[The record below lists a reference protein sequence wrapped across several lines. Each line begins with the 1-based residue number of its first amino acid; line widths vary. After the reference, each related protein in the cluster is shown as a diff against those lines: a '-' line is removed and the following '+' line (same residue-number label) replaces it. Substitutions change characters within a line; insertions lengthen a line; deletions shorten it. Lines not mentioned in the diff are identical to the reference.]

1 MKPPASSA
9 SADLFRT
16 VVPIPRRTDRLLA
29 HGEPLLLLG
38 SCFAQSIGERLH
50 ASGHPATFNP
60 LGIMYNPTSLRQSLE
75 HLVAGGIDD
84 ASLRWCPDQE
94 LHFSFETHSSLAR
107 PTREAAQAS
116 VGAATRSGHDALRRS
131 ACLFLTVGSA
141 WAYEHRELGRVVA
154 NCHRQPSDQFE
165 RRLLGVAEATD
176 ELRRAVAVARTFD
189 ASLPVV
195 LTVSP
200 VRYWREG
207 AVPSAR
213 SKAHLLAAVHAVVE
227 ETAGVSYFPAYE
239 LVIDE
244 LRDYRWFKED
254 MLHPSEQAV
263 DYVWRRLQ
271 DAHFRPAD
279 DSVRREVRQLRAAA
293 THRVGRPGSA
303 AARAFAAAQR
313 EAVARLLTEHPH
325 LEPLLEAERRH
336 FEDEGPDEGEPSG
349 I

>member
-1 MKPPASSA
+1 
-9 SADLFRT
+9 
-16 VVPIPRRTDRLLA
+16 
-29 HGEPLLLLG
+29 
-38 SCFAQSIGERLH
+38 
-50 ASGHPATFNP
+50 
-60 LGIMYNPTSLRQSLE
+60 MYNPTSLRQSLE
-75 HLVAGGIDD
+75 HLVASRIPD
-84 ASLRWCPDQE
+84 ASLRWCANQE
-94 LHFSFETHSSLAR
+94 VYYSFETHSNLAR
-107 PTREAAQAS
+107 PTRGDAQATVS
-116 VGAATRSGHDALRRS
+116 AAARSGHDALRRS

-154 NCHRQPSDQFE
+154 NCHRQAGDQFD
-165 RRLLGVAEATD
+165 RRLLSVAEATD
-176 ELRRAVAVARTFD
+176 ELRRAVDVARTFD
-189 ASLPVV
+189 ASLPIV

-213 SKAHLLAAVHAVVE
+213 SKAHLLAAVHTVAE

-239 LVIDE
+239 LVLDE

-263 DYVWRRLQ
+263 DYVWQRLQ

-279 DSVRREVRQLRAAA
+279 DGVRRQVRQLRAAA

-313 EAVARLLTEHPH
+313 EAVARLLAEHPH
-325 LEPLLEAERRH
+325 LEPLLDAERRH
-336 FEDEGPDEGEPSG
+336 FEDPGEASG
-349 I
+349 SSA